1 MIFLIEYERARGRIV
16 TMRAFDDSE
25 KEVAEETRLNLE
37 LDLNAKHMSNEVVL
51 LEAASEE
58 ALRKTHRRYFE
69 DLSQLLNSSAT
80 TSQELLNSRQRRF

>member
-16 TMRAFDDSE
+16 TMRSFDDSE
-25 KEVAEETRLNLE
+25 IEAAEEMRLKLE
-37 LDLNAKHMSNEVVL
+37 IDLNAKRLLNEVVL
-51 LEAASEE
+51 LEATSEE

-80 TSQELLNSRQRRF
+80 ITEPLLNSR